1 VSPGSELGVLAV
13 WTIAFWVQGFYVGRT
28 YELRRIRREG
38 ERAVMA
44 MTRKQDPETG
54 KGEA

>member
-1 VSPGSELGVLAV
+1 MSPGSELGVLAV